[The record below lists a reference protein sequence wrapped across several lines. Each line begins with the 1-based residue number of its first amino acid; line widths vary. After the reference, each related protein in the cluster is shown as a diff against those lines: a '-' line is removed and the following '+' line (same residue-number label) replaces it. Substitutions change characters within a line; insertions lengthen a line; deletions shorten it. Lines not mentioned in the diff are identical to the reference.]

1 VWLVG
6 SDIRRKPDG
15 RKTSLIRENTSVIQL
30 NITLFI
36 QIINF
41 VVLLFLLNALLYKP
55 VMAKIREREAKIRKD
70 QEKAVELEQKVLD
83 QENRHQQELTKARQ
97 TAAQEKG
104 DLLAEA
110 KKKEA
115 DILEKARAEASLIV
129 DQMKA
134 SIQVEAEE
142 VRKTLKAQMTP
153 LAQSITEK
161 VLGRAIS

>member
-1 VWLVG
+1 
-6 SDIRRKPDG
+6 
-15 RKTSLIRENTSVIQL
+15 
-30 NITLFI
+30 
-36 QIINF
+36 
-41 VVLLFLLNALLYKP
+41 
-55 VMAKIREREAKIRKD
+55 MAKIRKGKQDPARTRKRLLNWSRRSGSRTGIS
-70 QEKAVELEQKVLD
+70 KELA
-83 QENRHQQELTKARQ
+83 KARQ

-104 DLLAEA
+104 DLLAQA
-110 KKKEA
+110 KNKEA
-115 DILEKARAEASLIV
+115 DILEKARAESSLIV

>member
-1 VWLVG
+1 MNW
-6 SDIRRKPDG
+6 SRRFWIRRTGISKSLPRQGKP
-15 RKTSLIRENTSVIQL
+15 
-30 NITLFI
+30 
-36 QIINF
+36 
-41 VVLLFLLNALLYKP
+41 
-55 VMAKIREREAKIRKD
+55 
-70 QEKAVELEQKVLD
+70 
-83 QENRHQQELTKARQ
+83 RH
-97 TAAQEKG
+97 
-104 DLLAEA
+104 

>member
-1 VWLVG
+1 M
-6 SDIRRKPDG
+6 
-15 RKTSLIRENTSVIQL
+15 IQL

-41 VVLLFLLNALLYKP
+41 LVLLFLLNVLLYKP
-55 VMAKIREREAKIRKD
+55 IMAKIREREATIRKD

-83 QENRHQQELTKARQ
+83 QENRHQQELAKARQ
-97 TAAQEKG
+97 TAVQEKG
-104 DLLAEA
+104 ALLGEA
-110 KKKEA
+110 KQKEA

-134 SIQVEAEE
+134 SIQVEAEQ

-153 LAQSITEK
+153 LARSITEK